1 MRHRFVHRAGTLALT
16 LLMVAL
22 STLMV
27 GASGDR
33 AKAEKASSLPEKEAV
48 KTGVTVY
55 SNAKAS
61 IDASNLSEGYL
72 IVKYT
77 GGKSVRIKVQIDL
90 YQPAPGKG
98 GRDVRQPRGHHR
110 RTGPQVLRL
119 RPH

>member
-16 LLMVAL
+16 LMVAL

-77 GGKSVRIKVQIDL
+77 GGKSVRIKVQIT
-90 YQPAPGKG
+90 KSG
-98 GRDVRQPRGHHR
+98 GTTYTYVALQTSCEKFSHN
-110 RTGPQVLRL
+110 LRK
-119 RPH
+119 RNGA

>member
-48 KTGVTVY
+48 KTGVTV
-55 SNAKAS
+55 
-61 IDASNLSEGYL
+61 
-72 IVKYT
+72 
-77 GGKSVRIKVQIDL
+77 
-90 YQPAPGKG
+90 
-98 GRDVRQPRGHHR
+98 
-110 RTGPQVLRL
+110 
-119 RPH
+119 

>member
-61 IDASNLSEGYL
+61 IDASNLS
-72 IVKYT
+72 
-77 GGKSVRIKVQIDL
+77 GGLPHRKI
-90 YQPAPGKG
+90 
-98 GRDVRQPRGHHR
+98 HR
-110 RTGPQVLRL
+110 RQERAHQGADHQVRRHHLHL
-119 RPH
+119 